1 MNRSVPV
8 LLIPAVLFGL
18 GTAATPRAPTPCNTN
33 VAAYLDD
40 VAPLAA
46 PARPAATAPLPPM
59 TVYLSPTCGCCRDW
73 VKHVEKAGFTVKV
86 VSMNDLAQ
94 VKRDAGVPADL
105 ESCHTAL
112 IGSYVIE
119 GHVPADLVKK
129 LLDEKPKITGLAVAG
144 MVVGSP
150 GMEQGTTRQPYSVM
164 AFTRGA
170 KPTVYAKR

>member
-1 MNRSVPV
+1 MNRSLTVMV
-8 LLIPAVLFGL
+8 IPALLFSL
-18 GTAATPRAPTPCNTN
+18 GAATRPAAPTPCNTN
-33 VAAYLDD
+33 IGGQVDD
-40 VAPLAA
+40 IAPLTA
-46 PARPAATAPLPPM
+46 PERPAMHAPLPPM

-86 VSMNDLAQ
+86 VAMQDLAQ
-94 VKRDAGVPADL
+94 VKRDAGVPAGL

-112 IGSYVIE
+112 VGPYVIE

-150 GMEQGTTRQPYSVM
+150 GMEQGSAKQPYSVM
-164 AFTRGA
+164 AFTRGG
-170 KPTVYAKR
+170 KPTVYATR